1 MFPINNWCFITN
13 HVLLIVYSVR
23 LGVRYTL
30 WTEKT
35 SLIYN
40 IDKTRNVVFSIPY
53 FKSFLLELILNVEFS
68 GWEKLSGIKIVL
80 NKNVIVK
87 IQNTFWNIEMYWKT
101 FIPFNSVPI
110 YYRKKKLLTSERIYI
125 FADFFSLSFHI
136 YPSNTWFLYFFFK

>member
-1 MFPINNWCFITN
+1 M
-13 HVLLIVYSVR
+13 YSVR

-110 YYRKKKLLTSERIYI
+110 YYRKKNYWQVKEFIFSQIFFHFLSIFILLTHDFYI
-125 FADFFSLSFHI
+125 FFLNNSIISDFYSPWLIQS
-136 YPSNTWFLYFFFK
+136 SS